1 LAELAILHN
10 LPAVTLFPDFARAG
24 GLMAY
29 EPNLLDTFRQ
39 ADVMIA
45 KIRQGAEPA
54 DLPIERP
61 TKFELVVNTRTAK
74 ALHIAFPTSVLVRA
88 DEVIE

>member
-1 LAELAILHN
+1 
-10 LPAVTLFPDFARAG
+10 
-24 GLMAY
+24 MAY